1 MEPPKPLVTN
11 FQSSI
16 SGSKKSLVQSP
27 VEPFILNYQPAS
39 FNQVTEAK
47 KQVDEALDNLN
58 GIVSH
63 VMQREEMK
71 IKQHTKPEI
80 NQARLK
86 ILTQE
91 QRKQELLKMDTSEH
105 QELRKLEKEVQEYQ
119 RMIT

>member
-1 MEPPKPLVTN
+1 MEPPKPHVPN
-11 FQSSI
+11 FQSSFT
-16 SGSKKSLVQSP
+16 GSKKNLFQSSAEPLV
-27 VEPFILNYQPAS
+27 LNYQPAS
-39 FNQVTEAK
+39 FNQVKEAK

-91 QRKQELLKMDTSEH
+91 QRKHELLKMDTSEH
-105 QELRKLEKEVQEYQ
+105 
-119 RMIT
+119 

>member
-1 MEPPKPLVTN
+1 MEPPKPLVAN
-11 FQSSI
+11 LQASFA
-16 SGSKKSLVQSP
+16 GSKKSLLQSP
-27 VEPFILNYQPAS
+27 MEPLVLNYQSAS
-39 FNQVTEAK
+39 YDKVTEAK

-80 NQARLK
+80 SHARLK